1 MSAQTEQ
8 ESFSFQAEVVQ
19 ILDLMVHSLYS
30 NKEIFL
36 RELISNA
43 SDAIDRLRLELL
55 SQSELPDADGPL
67 QIRVSYDSGAR
78 TITVADNGIG
88 MSRQEVIEH
97 IGTIAKSGTREFLQA
112 LTGDQRKDASL
123 IGQFGVGFYSAFIV
137 ADRVTL
143 TTRREGLTVA
153 EGVRWESDGRGEYTL
168 ETVEQPSRGTT
179 VVLHLR
185 EGEDDLLN
193 GFRLRTII
201 KKYSDHIS
209 LPIMM
214 PPEPAE
220 GQEPAAEEAPVN
232 QASALWARPKSELTE
247 QDYKDFYQHVTGDF
261 TDPLAWVHSKIEGTY
276 EYTLLLF
283 VPSRAPFDLWMPQVG
298 RGIKLHI
305 RRVFVL
311 EDSGRLMPQYLRFI
325 RGVIDSSDLPL
336 NVSRELLQGSRVVD
350 NIRSNA
356 TKKVLRLLADT
367 AEKEPEKYATFWQ
380 EFGAVLKEGL
390 AEDYG
395 NRDEIAKLLRFTS
408 TKSASD
414 EPDVS
419 LADYV
424 GRMKEGQQHIYYLLA
439 PGLAAAQA
447 SPHLE
452 AFRKKGIE
460 VLLLGDGEGI
470 DNWVVASLR
479 DFDGKRL
486 QSVAQGS
493 GDLSEL
499 EDEAERAAKEQAS
512 AEFAGL
518 VGQLKAVLAGRA
530 YDVRVSSRLTTS
542 PACIVANEP
551 EIEIN
556 LARRLR
562 GSGLPTQPVLEIN
575 PQHPLLR
582 RLNHEPAD
590 LHLAEWANVLFDQ
603 AVLTLG
609 ARMTEPAA
617 FVRRLNDLLVTLSG
631 AAEAAPDRPRP
642 QTRPRPRTRSLSR
655 RAGCSCRAGKLLA
668 VSDLHVSYPQ
678 NRQWVEDLP
687 PGSPGDWL
695 LVVGDVAEK
704 VADIEWTLRT
714 LAGRFGTVVWVPG
727 NHDLWSHPS
736 DPVKLRGEERY
747 QHLVARCRELG
758 VITPEDPYPVWP
770 GAGGPAVIVPLFL
783 LYDYSFRPDG
793 ASTKA
798 EGLALAYQAGVVGT
812 DERMLHPDPY
822 PSREAWCQARIDA
835 TTPRLAALDPA
846 AADHPGQ
853 PFSAHPRTHPDPAL
867 PGVRPV
873 VRHRAD
879 GRLAPALP
887 RPRRRLRPPAHPQD
901 HLAGRRAVRGGVP
914 RLPAGAGEVPEP
926 PAQADPDPAV
936 RARVDGGRPTW
947 CNVHPLPG
955 R

>member
-137 ADRVTL
+137 ADRVAL
-143 TTRREGLTVA
+143 STRREGLTAA

-179 VVLHLR
+179 IVLHLR

-209 LPIMM
+209 LPILM
-214 PPEPAE
+214 PPEPAADQA
-220 GQEPAAEEAPVN
+220 GQEPPEEAPVN
-232 QASALWARPKSELTE
+232 QASALWARSKSELTE
-247 QDYKDFYQHVTGDF
+247 QDYRDFYRHVAGDF

-298 RGIKLHI
+298 RGVKLHI

-311 EDSGRLMPQYLRFI
+311 EDAGQLMPQYLRFI

-367 AEKEPEKYATFWQ
+367 AEKEPEKYAAFWK

-408 TKSASD
+408 TKSGSD

-419 LADYV
+419 LSEYV
-424 GRMKEGQQHIYYLLA
+424 SRMKEGQQHIYYLLA
-439 PGLAAAQA
+439 PGLAAAKA

-452 AFRKKGIE
+452 TFRKKGIE
-460 VLLLGDGEGI
+460 VLLLGEGEGI

-493 GDLSEL
+493 GDLSDL
-499 EDEAERAAKEQAS
+499 EDEAEAAAKEQAS

-518 VGQLKAVLAGRA
+518 AGQLKAALAGRA
-530 YDVRVSSRLTTS
+530 FDVRVSSRLTTS

-551 EIEIN
+551 EIDIN
-556 LARRLR
+556 LAHRLR
-562 GSGLPTQPVLEIN
+562 GSGLPSQPVLEIN

-590 LHLAEWANVLFDQ
+590 PNLTEWAHVLFDQ

-609 ARMTEPAA
+609 ARIEEPAA
-617 FVRRLNDLLVTLSG
+617 FVSRLNDLLMTLSG
-631 AAEAAPDRPRP
+631 ATEAEADADPGAAPAPD
-642 QTRPRPRTRSLSR
+642 
-655 RAGCSCRAGKLLA
+655 
-668 VSDLHVSYPQ
+668 
-678 NRQWVEDLP
+678 
-687 PGSPGDWL
+687 
-695 LVVGDVAEK
+695 AE
-704 VADIEWTLRT
+704 
-714 LAGRFGTVVWVPG
+714 P
-727 NHDLWSHPS
+727 
-736 DPVKLRGEERY
+736 
-747 QHLVARCRELG
+747 
-758 VITPEDPYPVWP
+758 
-770 GAGGPAVIVPLFL
+770 
-783 LYDYSFRPDG
+783 
-793 ASTKA
+793 
-798 EGLALAYQAGVVGT
+798 
-812 DERMLHPDPY
+812 
-822 PSREAWCQARIDA
+822 
-835 TTPRLAALDPA
+835 
-846 AADHPGQ
+846 
-853 PFSAHPRTHPDPAL
+853 
-867 PGVRPV
+867 
-873 VRHRAD
+873 
-879 GRLAPALP
+879 
-887 RPRRRLRPPAHPQD
+887 
-901 HLAGRRAVRGGVP
+901 
-914 RLPAGAGEVPEP
+914 
-926 PAQADPDPAV
+926 
-936 RARVDGGRPTW
+936 
-947 CNVHPLPG
+947 
-955 R
+955 

>member
-36 RELISNA
+36 RELISNG

-55 SQSELPDADGPL
+55 SKSELPDADGPL
-67 QIRVSYDSGAR
+67 RIRVSYDSGAR

-97 IGTIAKSGTREFLQA
+97 IGTIAKSGTREFLKS

-143 TTRREGLTVA
+143 TTRREGLDAA
-153 EGVRWESDGRGEYTL
+153 EGVRWESDGRGQYTL
-168 ETVEQPSRGTT
+168 EAVEAPARGTT
-179 VVLHLR
+179 IVLHLR

-209 LPIMM
+209 LPIVM

-220 GQEPAAEEAPVN
+220 GQKPGAEPASDSAAEPPAEDAPVN
-232 QASALWARPKSELTE
+232 QASALWARPKSELSE
-247 QDYKDFYQHVTGDF
+247 QDYRDFYRHVAGDF
-261 TDPLAWVHSKIEGTY
+261 TDPLAWLHAKIEGTY

-298 RGIKLHI
+298 RGVKLHI

-311 EDSGRLMPQYLRFI
+311 EDAGQLMPQYLRFI

-356 TKKVLRLLADT
+356 TKKVLRLLADL
-367 AEKEPEKYATFWQ
+367 AEKEPEKYAAFWK

-395 NRDEIAKLLRFTS
+395 NREDIARLLRFTS

-439 PGLAAAQA
+439 PGLPAAQA

-452 AFRKKGIE
+452 AFRQKGIE
-460 VLLLGDGEGI
+460 VLLLPDGEGI

-499 EDEAERAAKEQAS
+499 EDETERAAKEQAT

-518 VGQLKAVLAGRA
+518 VGQLKTALAGRA
-530 YDVRVSSRLTTS
+530 FDVRVSSRLTTS
-542 PACIVANEP
+542 PACIVANEA
-551 EIEIN
+551 EIDIN

-562 GSGLPTQPVLEIN
+562 GSGLPSQPVLEIN
-575 PQHPLLR
+575 PQHPLVQ
-582 RLNHEPAD
+582 RLNTEPAD
-590 LHLAEWANVLFDQ
+590 PHLTKWANVLFDQ

-609 ARMTEPAA
+609 ARIEEPAA
-617 FVRRLNDLLVTLSG
+617 FVGHLNDLLVALSVG
-631 AAEAAPDRPRP
+631 PSDVGPSDVGP
-642 QTRPRPRTRSLSR
+642 SDVGPSDVGP
-655 RAGCSCRAGKLLA
+655 
-668 VSDLHVSYPQ
+668 SDL
-678 NRQWVEDLP
+678 
-687 PGSPGDWL
+687 
-695 LVVGDVAEK
+695 
-704 VADIEWTLRT
+704 
-714 LAGRFGTVVWVPG
+714 
-727 NHDLWSHPS
+727 
-736 DPVKLRGEERY
+736 
-747 QHLVARCRELG
+747 
-758 VITPEDPYPVWP
+758 
-770 GAGGPAVIVPLFL
+770 
-783 LYDYSFRPDG
+783 
-793 ASTKA
+793 
-798 EGLALAYQAGVVGT
+798 
-812 DERMLHPDPY
+812 
-822 PSREAWCQARIDA
+822 
-835 TTPRLAALDPA
+835 
-846 AADHPGQ
+846 
-853 PFSAHPRTHPDPAL
+853 
-867 PGVRPV
+867 
-873 VRHRAD
+873 
-879 GRLAPALP
+879 
-887 RPRRRLRPPAHPQD
+887 
-901 HLAGRRAVRGGVP
+901 
-914 RLPAGAGEVPEP
+914 EP
-926 PAQADPDPAV
+926 
-936 RARVDGGRPTW
+936 
-947 CNVHPLPG
+947 
-955 R
+955 